1 MRIRFIPFLAVA
13 AALLTGCHKEQARP
27 AAAGEAPPVRAA
39 LLRVAPQPLAA
50 SVAVTGTLVSS
61 ARVDVK
67 AQTTGRVLR
76 FDKEEGDA
84 VAAGEAVIWV
94 DDENCKL
101 AVQQAASA
109 IKVAQAGLARTQVME
124 AHQRSELERA
134 RNLVR
139 SGGITDRDLK
149 AAEVAEQ
156 DARAQVAL
164 AAAQLEQAR
173 AALAVAQ
180 KQLRDAVI
188 YSPVAGQI
196 QNKFA
201 NPGAYVEPPT
211 AVFTVVDNR
220 RMELESPV
228 AASELAPVRAGQRVT
243 FRVRTYLGAVFE
255 GRVIEISPEADA
267 ATRSVK
273 VRIRVDNSAGR
284 LRAGMFAE
292 GEILTG
298 VTAQAIVVP
307 AASVYRDDRSA
318 KTAFVFVAENHRAAR
333 RQVRIGRELE
343 GQLEILEGLKPGD
356 LLLAERGIEIAE
368 GVRLEPQP
376 AAANSAKEGQ

>member
-1 MRIRFIPFLAVA
+1 VA
-13 AALLTGCHKEQARP
+13 A
-27 AAAGEAPPVRAA
+27 
-39 LLRVAPQPLAA
+39 
-50 SVAVTGTLVSS
+50 TGTLVSS
-61 ARVDVK
+61 ARVEVK

-84 VAAGEAVIWV
+84 VTAGEAVIWV
-94 DDENCKL
+94 DEENYKL

-109 IKVAQAGLARTQVME
+109 VKVAEAGLARTQVME

-134 RNLVR
+134 RNLLR

-149 AAEVAEQ
+149 AVEVAEQ

-164 AAAQLEQAR
+164 AAAQLDQTH
-173 AALAVAQ
+173 AALAVAE

-188 YSPVAGQI
+188 HAPVAGQI
-196 QNKFA
+196 QSKLV
-201 NPGAYVEPPT
+201 NPGAYVEPAT

-228 AASELAPVRAGQRVT
+228 ATAELAPVRAGQRVT
-243 FRVRTYLGAVFE
+243 FRVRTYSGAVFE
-255 GRVIEISPEADA
+255 GRVIEINPAVDA
-267 ATRSVK
+267 ATRSAK
-273 VRIRVDNSAGR
+273 VRIRVDNAAGK
-284 LRAGMFAE
+284 LRAGMFVE

-298 VTAQAIVVP
+298 VTAQALVVP
-307 AASVYRDDRSA
+307 AAAVYRDDRSA
-318 KTAFVFVAENHRAAR
+318 NTAFVFVAENNRAAR
-333 RQVRIGRELE
+333 RQVRIGRELD
-343 GQLEILEGLKPGD
+343 GQLEILEGLRPGD

-376 AAANSAKEGQ
+376 ASANSVKE

>member
-1 MRIRFIPFLAVA
+1 MRTDLIIMVAVTT
-13 AALLTGCHKEQARP
+13 ALLTGCHKEQARP

-39 LLRVAPQPLAA
+39 VLRVAPQPLAA
-50 SVAVTGTLVSS
+50 SVSVTGTLVSS
-61 ARVDVK
+61 TRVDIK
-67 AQTTGRVLR
+67 AQTTGPVLR

-84 VAAGEAVIWV
+84 VTAGEAVIWV
-94 DDENCKL
+94 DDENYKL
-101 AVQQAASA
+101 AVQQAVSA
-109 IKVAQAGLARTQVME
+109 VKVAEAGVARAKVME
-124 AHQRSELERA
+124 AHQRAELERA

-164 AAAQLEQAR
+164 AAAQLDQAR
-173 AALAVAQ
+173 AALALAE

-188 YSPVAGQI
+188 HSPVTGQI
-196 QNKFA
+196 QDKLV
-201 NPGAYVEPPT
+201 NPGAYVEPAT

-228 AASELAPVRAGQRVT
+228 ATAELAPVRAGQRVT
-243 FRVRTYLGAVFE
+243 FRVRTYTGAVFE
-255 GRVIEISPEADA
+255 GRVIEISPAVDA
-267 ATRSVK
+267 ATRSAK
-273 VRIRVDNSAGR
+273 VRIRVDSSAGR

-307 AASVYRDDRSA
+307 AAAVYRDDRSA
-318 KTAFVFVAENHRAAR
+318 KTAFVFVAENNRAAR
-333 RQVRIGRELE
+333 RQVRIGREMD
-343 GQLEILEGLKPGD
+343 GQLEILEGLQPGD

-376 AAANSAKEGQ
+376 AVANSVKE

>member
-1 MRIRFIPFLAVA
+1 MRTDLIIMLAA
-13 AALLTGCHKEQARP
+13 TAALLTGCHKEQARP

-39 LLRVAPQPLAA
+39 LLRIAPQPLAA
-50 SVAVTGTLVSS
+50 SVAATGTLVSS
-61 ARVDVK
+61 ARVEVK

-84 VAAGEAVIWV
+84 VTAGEAVIWV
-94 DDENCKL
+94 DEENYKL

-109 IKVAQAGLARTQVME
+109 VKVAEAGLARTQVME

-134 RNLVR
+134 RNLLR

-149 AAEVAEQ
+149 AVEVAEQ

-164 AAAQLEQAR
+164 AAAQLDQTH
-173 AALAVAQ
+173 AALAVAE

-188 YSPVAGQI
+188 HAPVAGQI
-196 QNKFA
+196 QSKLV
-201 NPGAYVEPPT
+201 NPGAYVEPAT

-228 AASELAPVRAGQRVT
+228 ATAELAPVRAGQRVT
-243 FRVRTYLGAVFE
+243 FRVRTYSGAVFE
-255 GRVIEISPEADA
+255 GRVIEINPAVDA
-267 ATRSVK
+267 ATRSAK
-273 VRIRVDNSAGR
+273 VRIRVDNAAGK
-284 LRAGMFAE
+284 LRAGMFVE

-298 VTAQAIVVP
+298 VTAQALVVP
-307 AASVYRDDRSA
+307 AAAVYRDDRSA
-318 KTAFVFVAENHRAAR
+318 NTAFVFVAENNRAAR
-333 RQVRIGRELE
+333 RQVRIGRELD
-343 GQLEILEGLKPGD
+343 GQLEILEGLRPGD

-376 AAANSAKEGQ
+376 ASANSVKE